1 LNRNESSSIAHIHRM
16 NANLHAL
23 YSLPKTPRFPVLFV
37 GHGSP
42 MNALE
47 ENAFTQ
53 TWAQTARNLPRPQ
66 AILCISAHWMTE
78 GVAVTAMPNPKTIHD
93 FGGFPDALFNVQYP
107 APGSPSLANAVKT
120 TLQTHTTAVLDHEHW
135 GLDHGCWSVL
145 CKMYPDA
152 SVPVVQMSLDVR
164 LTFAQ
169 HRALGAQLQ
178 PLRER
183 GVLIVASGNMVHNL
197 GRLDWYSPLSG
208 YDWAD
213 EANEGFKKALL
224 QRDTALLDRLPD
236 ASSAFRLAVPTPDH
250 YWPLLY
256 ATGLQRTDENVQFFN
271 DQVVMGSIS
280 MTSVLIGA

>member
-1 LNRNESSSIAHIHRM
+1 M
-16 NANLHAL
+16 DTNLQAL

-47 ENAFTQ
+47 DNAFTRA
-53 TWAQTARNLPRPQ
+53 WAQTARNLPRPQ

-78 GVAVTAMPNPKTIHD
+78 GVAVTAMQHPKTIHD
-93 FGGFPDALFNVQYP
+93 FGGFPDALFNVHYP
-107 APGSPSLANAVKT
+107 APGAPGLANAIKT
-120 TLQTHTTAVLDHEHW
+120 TLQSHSSVVLDHEHW

-145 CKMYPDA
+145 CKRYPDA
-152 SVPVVQMSLDVR
+152 SVLVVQLSLDVR

-169 HRALGAQLQ
+169 HRSLGALLQ

-197 GRLDWYSPLSG
+197 GRLDWYSPQGG
-208 YDWAD
+208 YDWAT

-256 ATGLQRTDENVQFFN
+256 AVGLQRPDENLQFFN

-280 MTSVLIGA
+280 MTSVLIGS

>member
-1 LNRNESSSIAHIHRM
+1 M
-16 NANLHAL
+16 TANLQGL

-47 ENAFTQ
+47 DNVFTQ
-53 TWAQTARNLPRPQ
+53 AWAQTARNLPRPQ

-78 GVAVTAMPNPKTIHD
+78 GVAVTAMPQPKTIHD
-93 FGGFPDALFNVQYP
+93 FGGFPEALFQVQYP
-107 APGSPSLANAVKT
+107 APGSPDLAHTVKT
-120 TLQTHTTAVLDHEHW
+120 TLQTNTPVVLDHEHW

-152 SVPVVQMSLDVR
+152 SIPVVQLSLDVQR
-164 LTFAQ
+164 SFAQ
-169 HRALGAQLQ
+169 HCELGTLLQ

-197 GRLDWYSPLSG
+197 GRLDWYSPLGG

-236 ASSAFRLAVPTPDH
+236 ATSAFRLAVPTPDH

-256 ATGLQRTDENVQFFN
+256 AAGLQRPDENLQFFN
-271 DQVVMGSIS
+271 DRVVMGSIS
-280 MTSVLIGA
+280 MTSVLIG